1 MDELQQHYRACFS
14 TASGRC
20 VLEDLIVRSGLLNP
34 SVANVDRARFVVE
47 ILNRCGLFDHIE
59 HVAGIQAH
67 ESVGAL
73 VNKLFELPYR
83 KDDENG

>member
-1 MDELQQHYRACFS
+1 MDIQADYRVCFS
-14 TASGRC
+14 TASGRK

-34 SVANVDRARFVVE
+34 TQQTVECANFVKE
-47 ILNRCGLFDHIE
+47 ILNRCGLFEHIAQE
-59 HVAGIQAH
+59 GGIQAH

-83 KDDENG
+83 KEDQNG